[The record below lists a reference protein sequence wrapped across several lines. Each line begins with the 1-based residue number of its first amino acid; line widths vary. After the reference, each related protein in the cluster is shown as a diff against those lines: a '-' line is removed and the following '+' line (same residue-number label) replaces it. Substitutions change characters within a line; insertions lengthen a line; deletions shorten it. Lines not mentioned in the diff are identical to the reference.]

1 MLGYRLVRE
10 ADWADLQLQLI
21 ELRERVIGY
30 AMKSAEA
37 TITGATRSK
46 DTMIDM
52 LTTRLN
58 ALELE
63 SAHTRHLET
72 GRPAVAATVGIGKP
86 IRSTEV
92 ERAADIWEDVGDLAA
107 REMSEH
113 GILHGESVPNAGLE
127 SAASMTSF
135 LDAKES

>member
-1 MLGYRLVRE
+1 MFGYRLVRE
-10 ADWADLQLQLI
+10 ADWSEMKAEILH
-21 ELRERVIGY
+21 LRERVIDY

-52 LTTRLN
+52 LSTRLN

-63 SAHTRHLET
+63 TAHTRHLET
-72 GRPAVAATVGIGKP
+72 GRPTVAATVGIGSP

-92 ERAADIWEDVGDLAA
+92 ERSADIWEDVGDMAA
-107 REMSEH
+107 VDMREN
-113 GILHGESVPNAGLE
+113 GILGGDAPPNAGLE

-135 LDAKES
+135 LDGKEL